1 MFCGYSNLIQ
11 RLVFFSICHVQ
22 IGNLIIAQ
30 LLSVFMPY
38 SSVVERLAVNQCV
51 VGSSPTG
58 AVYWAIAKR

>member
-1 MFCGYSNLIQ
+1 MI
-11 RLVFFSICHVQ
+11 R
-22 IGNLIIAQ
+22 

-58 AVYWAIAKR
+58 AVYWGITKR